1 MESMFVKGLKAK
13 AKTKYDANNGTGL
26 AEVKSL
32 FDTYRALVGY
42 NNVILS
48 LMFLVLGSIGFVFMG
63 YLTQIWIRNGH
74 FYFSQMFGLTIIGIA
89 IGIILWGVR
98 AVASYAVWK
107 RMIKKEYEPEQ
118 IFSFF
123 TLEGMSDIAYLIM
136 SPLFLLFGIIS
147 AYFATL
153 CIGAAIVLKY
163 GMLWFSYDIFVDQC
177 SKADKTL
184 MIVSSLGA
192 VVLCGIFIKVFVVGG

>member
-48 LMFLVLGSIGFVFMG
+48 LVFLVLGSIGFVFMG
-63 YLTQIWIRNGH
+63 YLTQIWVRNGH
-74 FYFSQMFGLTIIGIA
+74 FYFTQMISLIIFGIA
-89 IGIILWGVR
+89 IAIILWGIR
-98 AVASYAVWK
+98 SVATYAVWK

-177 SKADKTL
+177 SKADRVL
-184 MIVSSLGA
+184 MIVSSLGS

>member
-1 MESMFVKGLKAK
+1 MESMFIKGLKAK
-13 AKTKYDANNGTGL
+13 TKTKYDANNGTGL

-63 YLTQIWIRNGH
+63 YLTQVWIRNGH
-74 FYFSQMFGLTIIGIA
+74 FYFGQMIGITIMGIA
-89 IGIILWGVR
+89 IAIVLWGIR
-98 AVASYAVWK
+98 SVASYAVWK
-107 RMIKKEYEPEQ
+107 GIIKKNYEPEQ
-118 IFSFF
+118 MFSFF
-123 TLEGMSDIAYLIM
+123 TLEGMSDIAYLIL
-136 SPLFLLFGIIS
+136 SPLFLLFGMIS

-184 MIVSSLGA
+184 LTATSLGA
-192 VVLCGIFIKVFVVGG
+192 VILCGIFIKVFVVGG